1 MFFKRFSSAAKET
14 QPVEPTSTQPVYI
27 LGESPLALFLAAKLT
42 QNGNKVILLNS
53 KAPATSYQNTEFCLK
68 EEYNLQKNNFCI
80 PATSRISTEPQMIIV
95 ASNLYSLK
103 SNLSLLPGKSFPN
116 CPLICFNYLENQD
129 IIRSMFGSKAVQAYF
144 KGYLEQDGTTVTAVG
159 PLPQITISAT
169 KDEKFGTVF
178 QNSDIKITEQSNNS
192 INFWEHFAPFII
204 GYLSSVPKQH
214 MGDLLNDRENKKQ
227 ISSAINEICKLAAFE
242 QAPLSEN
249 DLFRQLL
256 ETPRNFYFKKNR
268 KQRTHEAAELDSYY
282 SLLIGKARTYKC
294 KIPQI
299 CLLIK
304 NNYDQLL
311 KK

>member
-14 QPVEPTSTQPVYI
+14 LPVEPAGTQPVYI

-42 QNGNKVILLNS
+42 QNGNKVILLNG
-53 KAPATSYQNTEFCLK
+53 KAPATSFQNTEFSLK

-80 PATSRISTEPQMIIV
+80 PATSRISTEPQMIII
-95 ASNLYSLK
+95 ASSHCGLK

-116 CPLICFNYLENQD
+116 CPLICFNYVENQD

-144 KGYLEQDGTTVTAVG
+144 KGYLEQDGTAITAVG
-159 PLPQITISAT
+159 PLPQITISAA

-178 QNSDIKITEQSNNS
+178 QNSDLKIIEQDNNRL
-192 INFWEHFAPFII
+192 NFWENFAPFII
-204 GYLSSVPKQH
+204 AYLSSAPKQH
-214 MGDLLNDRENKKQ
+214 INDLLSNKESKKQ

-268 KQRTHEAAELDSYY
+268 QQRTHEAAELDSYY
-282 SLLIGKARTYKC
+282 SLLIDKARTYKC
-294 KIPQI
+294 KIPQL